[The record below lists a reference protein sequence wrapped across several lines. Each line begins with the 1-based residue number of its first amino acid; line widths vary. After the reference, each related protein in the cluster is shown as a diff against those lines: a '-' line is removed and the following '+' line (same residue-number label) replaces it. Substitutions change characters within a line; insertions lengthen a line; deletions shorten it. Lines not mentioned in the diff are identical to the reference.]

1 MSFFK
6 SKVFIVGFLLVA
18 IGVGFLMAE
27 NTFYQTINS
36 DGVLQESLFMPL
48 GFLSILIGGLL
59 FSYLI
64 IKKSWNLIKP
74 RLFS

>member
-1 MSFFK
+1 MNFFK

-64 IKKSWNLIKP
+64 IKKSWKLIKP